1 MGNQE
6 RTMTLATG
14 QQSNRRRAG
23 FTLIEL
29 ILVLA
34 LLVIAVSIVSPR
46 VSGFIRGR
54 ALHSEA
60 HRLLAVIRAGQ
71 SRAIS
76 EGLPAAVWIQAEKG
90 RYGLASETPNPRS
103 DLHDLEFSTD
113 SEIELSVTG
122 NLPATVTFRDSP
134 AIRWL
139 PDGFAD
145 EGSANQLELRDST
158 GASLWLVGSLD
169 RRTYAIRNQTN

>member
-1 MGNQE
+1 M
-6 RTMTLATG
+6 
-14 QQSNRRRAG
+14 
-23 FTLIEL
+23 
-29 ILVLA
+29 
-34 LLVIAVSIVSPR
+34 
-46 VSGFIRGR
+46 
-54 ALHSEA
+54 
-60 HRLLAVIRAGQ
+60 IRAGQ

-76 EGLPAAVWIQAEKG
+76 EGLPAAVWIQTEKG
-90 RYGLASETPNPRS
+90 RYGLASETPNPGS

-139 PDGFAD
+139 PDGCAD
-145 EGSANQLELRDST
+145 EGSANQLELRDSA